1 MQQEFSP
8 MIDADGLRAR
18 RPEPS
23 ERVRNKDID
32 RIDPICRR
40 LIAASPFLLLSTV
53 RPDGLPDISPRGD
66 GPGFV
71 HVRDDR
77 TLLVP
82 DRAGNNRLDSFTNL
96 ATNPA
101 LGMLF
106 LIPGHGDMLRLR
118 GRGVVRDDPELIALF
133 TGPKPPDMVLEVTVE
148 TLFLHCARATAR
160 AGLWRPDAWP
170 DLAQVPSLAE
180 AVKAHCALD
189 QSVEEIAAVMEGNDR
204 RVLGEEGIA
213 PVAPVTR

>member
-1 MQQEFSP
+1 
-8 MIDADGLRAR
+8 MIDAEGLRAR

-23 ERVRNKDID
+23 VRVRNKDIA

-40 LIAASPFLLLSTV
+40 LIAASPFVLLSTV

-66 GPGFV
+66 APGFV
-71 HVRDDR
+71 HVADERR
-77 TLLVP
+77 LLVP

-118 GRGVVRDDPELIALF
+118 GRGMVRDDPELIALF
-133 TGPKPPDMVLEVTVE
+133 PGPKPPDMVLEVTVD
-148 TLFLHCARATAR
+148 TLFLHCSRSTAR
-160 AGLWRPDAWP
+160 SGLWRPEAWP
-170 DLAQVPSLAE
+170 DLGDVPSLAE
-180 AVKAHCALD
+180 AVKAHCALED
-189 QSVEEIAAVMEGNDR
+189 SVEDIAAVMAGNDR
-204 RVLGEEGIA
+204 RVLGEEGIG
-213 PVAPVTR
+213 